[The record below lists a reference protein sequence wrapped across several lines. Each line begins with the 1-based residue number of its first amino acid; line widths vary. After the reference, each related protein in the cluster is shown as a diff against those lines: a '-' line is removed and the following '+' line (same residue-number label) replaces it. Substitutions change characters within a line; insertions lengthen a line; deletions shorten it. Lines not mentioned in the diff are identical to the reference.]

1 MDWLMDIFTISTL
14 LATIRMAVPIS
25 LAALGGLFSESTGV
39 INIALEGIILMGA
52 FAGTIITNA
61 TGSPLLGI
69 IMAVVAGT
77 GMALIHAIASVTFKA
92 NHIISGVALNLFAT
106 GVTFFLALVLTGGS
120 QISVESTLPKFLG
133 ISPIIFVTIAIFFL
147 SGFFL
152 YRTRLGLRMRATG
165 EHMAAVDSVGISV
178 TKMRYLGVLIS
189 GALAGLGGG
198 YLAIEQANFFT
209 KGMSAGRGFIGLAS
223 MIFGKWTP
231 WGAAGA
237 ASLFGFSQA
246 LQFRISI
253 PFVPDEF
260 LQMLPY
266 LITIFVLV
274 GAVGRA
280 TPPAEDGNHF
290 LKEG

>member
-1 MDWLMDIFTISTL
+1 
-14 LATIRMAVPIS
+14 MAVPIS

-52 FAGTIITNA
+52 FAGTIITNT
-61 TGSPLLGI
+61 TGSPLLGL

-120 QISVESTLPKFLG
+120 QISVQNSLPKFLG
-133 ISPIIFVTIAIFFL
+133 LSPVIYVTVAIFFL

-152 YRTRLGLRMRATG
+152 YRTKLGLRLRATG

-178 TKMRYLGVLIS
+178 TKMRYLGVLVS

-209 KGMSAGRGFIGLAS
+209 KGMSAGRGYIGLAS

-253 PFVPDEF
+253 PFIPDEF

-266 LITIFVLV
+266 LITIAVLV

>member
-1 MDWLMDIFTISTL
+1 MDWLMDIFALSTL
-14 LATIRMAVPIS
+14 LATVRMAIPIS

-61 TGSPLLGI
+61 TGSPFLGI
-69 IMAVVAGT
+69 IMAVGAGI

-106 GVTFFLALVLTGGS
+106 GVTFFLAMVLTGGS
-120 QISVESTLPKFLG
+120 QITVEETLPKFLG
-133 ISPIIFVTIAIFFL
+133 ISPVTYVTVAIFFA

-152 YRTRLGLRMRATG
+152 YRTRLGLRLRATG
-165 EHMAAVDSVGISV
+165 EHMAAVDSVGVSV

-198 YLAIEQANFFT
+198 FLAIEHANYFT
-209 KGMSAGRGFIGLAS
+209 KGMSAGRGYIGLAS

-237 ASLFGFSQA
+237 ASLFGFSKA
-246 LQFRISI
+246 LQFRVSI

-266 LITIFVLV
+266 LITIAVLV

-290 LKEG
+290 IKEG

>member
-1 MDWLMDIFTISTL
+1 VDWLTDIFALSTL

-39 INIALEGIILMGA
+39 INIALEGILLMGG
-52 FAGTIITNA
+52 FAGTIVTNA
-61 TGSPLLGI
+61 TGSPLLGLL
-69 IMAVVAGT
+69 MAVVAGL
-77 GMALIHAIASVTFKA
+77 GMALIHAVASVTFKA

-106 GVTFFLALVLTGGS
+106 GTTFFLALVLTGGS
-120 QISVESTLPKFLG
+120 QIAVSETLPNLWS
-133 ISPIIFVTIAIFFL
+133 ISPVIYLTVAIFFA

-152 YRTRLGLRMRATG
+152 YRTRLGLRLRATG

-178 TKMRYLGVLIS
+178 TKMRYMGVLIS

-209 KGMSAGRGFIGLAS
+209 KGMSAGRGYIGLAS
-223 MIFGKWTP
+223 MIFGNWTP

-246 LQFRISI
+246 LQFRVSI

-266 LITIFVLV
+266 LITILVLV
-274 GAVGRA
+274 GAVGRSRA
-280 TPPAEDGNHF
+280 PAEDGNHF

>member
-1 MDWLMDIFTISTL
+1 MDWLMDIFALSTL
-14 LATIRMAVPIS
+14 LATIRMALPIS

-39 INIALEGIILMGA
+39 INIALEGILLMGA
-52 FAGTIITNA
+52 FAGTIVTNA
-61 TGSPLLGI
+61 TGSPLLGLL
-69 IMAVVAGT
+69 MAIVAGL

-120 QISVESTLPKFLG
+120 QISVDATLPKFLG
-133 ISPIIFVTIAIFFL
+133 LSPVIFVTVAIFFL

-152 YRTRLGLRMRATG
+152 YRTRLGLRLRATG

-178 TKMRYLGVLIS
+178 TKMRYMGVLVS

-198 YLAIEQANFFT
+198 YLAIEQANYFT
-209 KGMSAGRGFIGLAS
+209 KGMSAGRGYIGLAS
-223 MIFGKWTP
+223 MIFGNWTP
-231 WGAAGA
+231 WGSAGA
-237 ASLFGFSQA
+237 ATLFGFSQA
-246 LQFRISI
+246 LQFRVSI
-253 PFVPDEF
+253 PYVPDEF

-266 LITIFVLV
+266 LITILVLV
-274 GAVGRA
+274 GVVGRSRA
-280 TPPAEDGNHF
+280 PAEDGNHF

>member
-1 MDWLMDIFTISTL
+1 MDIFALSTL
-14 LATIRMAVPIS
+14 LATIRMALPIS

-39 INIALEGIILMGA
+39 INIALEGILLMGA
-52 FAGTIITNA
+52 FTGTIVTNA
-61 TGSPLLGI
+61 TGSPLIGLL
-69 IMAVVAGT
+69 MAIVAGL

-120 QISVESTLPKFLG
+120 QISVDATLPKFLG
-133 ISPIIFVTIAIFFL
+133 LSPVIYVTVAIFFL

-152 YRTRLGLRMRATG
+152 YRTRLGLRLRATG

-178 TKMRYLGVLIS
+178 TKMRYIGVLTS

-198 YLAIEQANFFT
+198 YLAIEQANYFT
-209 KGMSAGRGFIGLAS
+209 KGMSAGRGYIGLAS
-223 MIFGKWTP
+223 MIFGNWTP
-231 WGAAGA
+231 WGSAGA
-237 ASLFGFSQA
+237 ATLFGFSQA
-246 LQFRISI
+246 LQFRVSI
-253 PFVPDEF
+253 PYVPDEF

-266 LITIFVLV
+266 LITILVLV
-274 GAVGRA
+274 GVVGRSRA
-280 TPPAEDGNHF
+280 PAEDGNHF

>member
-1 MDWLMDIFTISTL
+1 MDIFTISTL

-120 QISVESTLPKFLG
+120 QVSVESTLPKFLG

>member
-1 MDWLMDIFTISTL
+1 VDWILEILTISTF
-14 LATIRMAVPIS
+14 LATIRMAVPIA

-52 FAGTIITNA
+52 FTGTIITNT

-69 IMAVVAGT
+69 IMAVIAGI
-77 GMALIHAIASVTFKA
+77 GMGLIHAVASVTFKA

-106 GVTFFLALVLTGGS
+106 GTTFFLALVLTGGS
-120 QISVESTLPKFLG
+120 QIAVSESLPRLWS
-133 ISPIIFVTIAIFFL
+133 ISPIIYLTIAIFFA

-152 YRTRLGLRMRATG
+152 YRTRLGLRLRATG

-178 TKMRYLGVLIS
+178 IKMRYLGVLIS

>member
-1 MDWLMDIFTISTL
+1 VDWILEILTISTF
-14 LATIRMAVPIS
+14 LATIRMAVPIA

-52 FAGTIITNA
+52 FTGTIITNI

-69 IMAVVAGT
+69 LMAVVAGI
-77 GMALIHAIASVTFKA
+77 GMGLIHAVASVTFKA

-106 GVTFFLALVLTGGS
+106 GTTFFLALVLTGGS
-120 QISVESTLPKFLG
+120 QIAVSESLPRLWS
-133 ISPIIFVTIAIFFL
+133 ISPVIYLTIAIFFA

-152 YRTRLGLRMRATG
+152 YRTRLGLRLRATG

-178 TKMRYLGVLIS
+178 IKMRYMGVLIS

-237 ASLFGFSQA
+237 ASLFGFAQA

-253 PFVPDEF
+253 PFIPDEF
-260 LQMLPY
+260 IQMLPY
-266 LITIFVLV
+266 LITILVLV

>member
-1 MDWLMDIFTISTL
+1 VDWLTNIFAISTL

-52 FAGTIITNA
+52 FAGTIITNT
-61 TGSPLLGI
+61 TGSPLLGL

-120 QISVESTLPKFLG
+120 QISVQNSLPKFLG
-133 ISPIIFVTIAIFFL
+133 LSPVIYVTVAIFTL

-152 YRTRLGLRMRATG
+152 YRTKLGLRLRATG

-178 TKMRYLGVLIS
+178 TKMRYLGVLVS

-209 KGMSAGRGFIGLAS
+209 KGMSAGRGYIGLAS

-266 LITIFVLV
+266 LITIAVLV

>member
-1 MDWLMDIFTISTL
+1 MDWLMDIFALSTL
-14 LATIRMAVPIS
+14 LATIRMALPIS

-39 INIALEGIILMGA
+39 INIALEGILLMGA
-52 FAGTIITNA
+52 FAGTIVTNA
-61 TGSPLLGI
+61 TGSPLLGLL
-69 IMAVVAGT
+69 MAIVAGL

-120 QISVESTLPKFLG
+120 QISVDATLPKFLG
-133 ISPIIFVTIAIFFL
+133 LSPVIYVTVAIFFL

-152 YRTRLGLRMRATG
+152 YRTRLGLRLRATG

-178 TKMRYLGVLIS
+178 TKMRYMGVLVS

-198 YLAIEQANFFT
+198 YLAIEQANYFT
-209 KGMSAGRGFIGLAS
+209 KGMSAGRGYIGLAS
-223 MIFGKWTP
+223 MIFGNWTP
-231 WGAAGA
+231 WGSAGA
-237 ASLFGFSQA
+237 ATLFGFSQA
-246 LQFRISI
+246 LQFRVSI
-253 PFVPDEF
+253 PYVPDEF

-266 LITIFVLV
+266 LITILVLV
-274 GAVGRA
+274 GVVGRSRA
-280 TPPAEDGNHF
+280 PAEDGNHF

>member
-1 MDWLMDIFTISTL
+1 MDWLTNIFAISTL

-52 FAGTIITNA
+52 FAGTIITNT
-61 TGSPLLGI
+61 TGSPLLGL

-120 QISVESTLPKFLG
+120 QISVQNSLPKFLG
-133 ISPIIFVTIAIFFL
+133 LSPVIYVTVAIFFL

-152 YRTRLGLRMRATG
+152 YRTKLGLRLRATG

-178 TKMRYLGVLIS
+178 TKMRYLGVLVS

-209 KGMSAGRGFIGLAS
+209 KGMSAGRGYIGLAS

-266 LITIFVLV
+266 LITIAVLV

>member
-1 MDWLMDIFTISTL
+1 
-14 LATIRMAVPIS
+14 MAVPIS

-52 FAGTIITNA
+52 FAGTIVTNT
-61 TGSPLLGI
+61 TGSPLLGL
-69 IMAVVAGT
+69 IMAVVAGI

-120 QISVESTLPKFLG
+120 QISVESSLPKFLG
-133 ISPIIFVTIAIFFL
+133 LSPVIYVTVAIFFF

-152 YRTRLGLRMRATG
+152 YRTRLGLRLRATG

-178 TKMRYLGVLIS
+178 TKMRYLGVLVS

-253 PFVPDEF
+253 PFIPDEF

-266 LITIFVLV
+266 LITIAVLV

>member
-1 MDWLMDIFTISTL
+1 VDWLMDIFTISTL

-120 QISVESTLPKFLG
+120 QVSVESTLPKFLG

>member
-1 MDWLMDIFTISTL
+1 VDWILEILTISTF
-14 LATIRMAVPIS
+14 LATIRMAVPIA

-52 FAGTIITNA
+52 FTGTIITNT

-69 IMAVVAGT
+69 IMAVVAGI
-77 GMALIHAIASVTFKA
+77 GMGLIHAVASVTFKA

-106 GVTFFLALVLTGGS
+106 GTTFFLALVLTGGS
-120 QISVESTLPKFLG
+120 QIAVSESLPQLWS
-133 ISPIIFVTIAIFFL
+133 ISPIIYLTIAIFFA

-152 YRTRLGLRMRATG
+152 YRTRLGLRLRATG

-178 TKMRYLGVLIS
+178 IKMRYLGVLIS

>member
-1 MDWLMDIFTISTL
+1 MDIFTISTL
-14 LATIRMAVPIS
+14 LATIRMAVPIA

-61 TGSPLLGI
+61 TGSPLFGI
-69 IMAVVAGT
+69 IMAVVAGI
-77 GMALIHAIASVTFKA
+77 GMALIHAVASVTFKA

-106 GVTFFLALVLTGGS
+106 GVTFFLALVITGGS
-120 QISVESTLPKFLG
+120 QIQVESTLPKFLG
-133 ISPIIFVTIAIFFL
+133 ISPIIFVTIAIFFI

-152 YRTRLGLRMRATG
+152 YRTRLGLRLRATG

-178 TKMRYLGVLIS
+178 TKMRYLGVLVS

-198 YLAIEQANFFT
+198 FLAIEQANFFT

-253 PFVPDEF
+253 PFIPDEF

-266 LITIFVLV
+266 LITIAVLV

>member
-1 MDWLMDIFTISTL
+1 MDWILDIFTISTL
-14 LATIRMAVPIS
+14 LATVRMALPIA
-25 LAALGGLFSESTGV
+25 LAALGGVFSESTGV

-52 FAGTIITNA
+52 FAGTIVTNA
-61 TGSPLLGI
+61 TGNPMLGLL
-69 IMAVVAGT
+69 MAVVAGL
-77 GMALIHAIASVTFKA
+77 GMALLHAVACVTFKA
-92 NHIISGVALNLFAT
+92 DHIISGVALNLLAM

-120 QISVESTLPKFLG
+120 QIAVSESLPKLWSL
-133 ISPIIFVTIAIFFL
+133 SPVVYLTIAIFFA

-152 YRTRLGLRMRATG
+152 YRTRLGLRLRATG

-198 YLAIEQANFFT
+198 YLAIEQANYFT

-223 MIFGKWTP
+223 MIFGNWTP

-237 ASLFGFSQA
+237 SLLFGFSQA
-246 LQFRISI
+246 LQFRITV

-266 LITIFVLV
+266 LITILVLV
-274 GAVGRA
+274 GLIGRSRA
-280 TPPAEDGNHF
+280 PAEDGNHF

>member
-1 MDWLMDIFTISTL
+1 MDWILDIFAVSTL

-52 FAGTIITNA
+52 FTGTIITNA

-69 IMAVVAGT
+69 IMAVVAGL
-77 GMALIHAIASVTFKA
+77 GMALIHAVASVTFKA

-120 QISVESTLPKFLG
+120 QVSVESTLPNFLG
-133 ISPIIFVTIAIFFL
+133 LSPVIYVTVAIFFL

-152 YRTRLGLRMRATG
+152 YRTRLGLRLRATG

-178 TKMRYLGVLIS
+178 TKMRYIGVLIS

-209 KGMSAGRGFIGLAS
+209 KGMSAGRGYIGLAS

-266 LITIFVLV
+266 LITIVVLV

>member
-1 MDWLMDIFTISTL
+1 MDIFAISTL

-69 IMAVVAGT
+69 IMAVVAGI

-133 ISPIIFVTIAIFFL
+133 VSPVIYVTIAIFFL

-152 YRTRLGLRMRATG
+152 YRTRLGLRLRATG

-209 KGMSAGRGFIGLAS
+209 KGMSAGRGYIGLAS